1 MENARVA
8 AVKRQAE
15 TTKEVEPKRETLAK
29 SDPGTKSDAVPDFL
43 AKLADDPRVTVR
55 RGGVPLKD
63 GKCVVYWMQ
72 RAERGI
78 DNPAVDLA
86 IKIGNELGLAVVVY
100 FSAISNFPHANL
112 RHYVFLNQGLADIE
126 EDLAERNVTFI
137 VRRPPGNSLEA
148 LLKETGAAMVIG
160 DENPCREPERWR
172 KVLAKRLELPFWTVD
187 ADVVVPSCV
196 FPKHQYMLHIMR
208 PRLNAELPKYLVRLE
223 NTKAKKS
230 WSKPRG
236 FEHFNVKDD
245 VTHGWKNLDRSVK
258 PVDSFTG
265 GTHAALKRLKHFV
278 THQLADYDTQRN
290 HPEVDGTSQMSPYL
304 HFGHI
309 SPLTI
314 ALAVDEAAKE
324 GKATQA
330 ARDSY
335 INELIGWRELSV
347 NFVKYVPNYDSIE
360 CAPEWAQKTLREH
373 ARDKRDPMY
382 TLEEMERGET
392 YDELW
397 NAAQMQMVKMGWMH
411 NYLRMYWAKKM
422 LEWSPNPAKAWEW
435 AVILN
440 DKYELDGR
448 DPNGYNGIAWAMG
461 GVHDRPWFDRP
472 IFGTIRYMSGGSTGK
487 KFDSKGYIRQQLG
500 SG

>member
-1 MENARVA
+1 MPRASQEDR
-8 AVKRQAE
+8 
-15 TTKEVEPKRETLAK
+15 RESEAL
-29 SDPGTKSDAVPDFL
+29 SEFL
-43 AKLADDPRVTVR
+43 AKLGDNPQVTAR
-55 RGGVPLKD
+55 RGGAPLKE
-63 GKCVVYWMQ
+63 GKCIVYWMQ
-72 RAERGI
+72 RAQRGI

-86 IKIGNELGLAVVVY
+86 IAVGNELNLPVIAY

-112 RHYVFLNQGLADIE
+112 RHYTFLNQGLADIE
-126 EDLAERNVTFI
+126 EDLAERNVSFV
-137 VRRPPGNSLEA
+137 VRRPPNNSLEA
-148 LLKETGAAMVIG
+148 LLKEVSAAMVIG

-187 ADVVVPSCV
+187 ADVVVPSSI
-196 FPKHQYMLHIMR
+196 FPRHQYMLHIMR
-208 PRLNAELPKYLVRLE
+208 PKLNAELPKYLVPLTSTR
-223 NTKAKKS
+223 AKKS
-230 WSKPRG
+230 WARPRS
-236 FEHFNVKDD
+236 FEHFNVKED
-245 VTHGWKNLDRSVK
+245 VTHGWKNFDRSVN

-278 THQLADYDTQRN
+278 THQLADYDEQRN

-314 ALAVDEAAKE
+314 ALAVDTAVKDGHASQE
-324 GKATQA
+324 

-373 ARDKRDPMY
+373 ARDKRDPVY
-382 TLEEMERGET
+382 TLEQLEKAQT

-397 NAAQMQMVKMGWMH
+397 NAAQVQMVKTGWMH
-411 NYLRMYWAKKM
+411 NYLRMYWAKKI
-422 LEWSPNPAKAWEW
+422 LEWSPNPAKAWEY

-440 DKYELDGR
+440 DKYQLDGS
-448 DPNGYNGIAWAMG
+448 DPNGYNGIAWAIG

-472 IFGTIRYMSGGSTGK
+472 IFGTIRYMSGASTGK
-487 KFDSKGYIRQQLG
+487 KFDSKRYIRQVEELEDPRNQAAE
-500 SG
+500 

>member
-1 MENARVA
+1 MEKAPVTTRSKEN
-8 AVKRQAE
+8 KTENNE
-15 TTKEVEPKRETLAK
+15 TPE
-29 SDPGTKSDAVPDFL
+29 FL
-43 AKLADDPRVTVR
+43 RKLADNPRVTIR
-55 RGGVPLKD
+55 REGAPLKD
-63 GKCVVYWMQ
+63 GKCIVYWMQ

-78 DNPAVDLA
+78 DNPALDLA
-86 IKIGNELGLAVVVY
+86 IAIGNELNLPVIVY
-100 FSAISNFPHANL
+100 FSAISNFPYANL
-112 RHYVFLNQGLADIE
+112 RHYRFLNQGLPDIE
-126 EDLAERNVTFI
+126 EDLAERNVSFV

-148 LLKETGAAMVIG
+148 LLKEVGAAMVIG

-172 KVLAKRLELPFWTVD
+172 KVLAKRLQLPFWTVD
-187 ADVVVPSCV
+187 ADVVVPSSI

-208 PRLNAELPKYLVRLE
+208 PKLNAELPKYLVPLP
-223 NTKAKKS
+223 NTGAKKR
-230 WSKPRG
+230 WARPRG
-236 FEHFNVKDD
+236 FASFALKDD
-245 VTHGWKNLDRSVK
+245 VTEGWKNFDRSVK

-265 GTHAALKRLKHFV
+265 GTHAALKRLRHFV
-278 THQLADYDTQRN
+278 DHQLAGYEKQRN
-290 HPEVDGTSQMSPYL
+290 HPEIDGTSQMSPYL

-314 ALAVDEAAKE
+314 ALAVDEAVRE
-324 GKATQA
+324 GKASQA

-335 INELIGWRELSV
+335 LNELIGWRELSV

-373 ARDKRDPMY
+373 ARDKRDPVY
-382 TLEEMERGET
+382 TLEELEQAQT

-397 NAAQMQMVKMGWMH
+397 NAAQVQMVKMGWMH
-411 NYLRMYWAKKM
+411 NYLRMYWAKKI
-422 LEWSPNPAKAWEW
+422 LEWSPNPAKAWEY

-472 IFGTIRYMSGGSTGK
+472 IFGMIRYMSGGSTGK
-487 KFDSKGYIRQQLG
+487 KFDSKRYIRQIEELE
-500 SG
+500 SGLQESAG